1 MDLNIITNIK
11 MIKKKSNLIKYL
23 LFSLLG
29 IGIIVVLYF
38 VKQTSNFF
46 EEDKPLIIKTL
57 TLPKR
62 EYALI
67 VYYIPSNATSQSY
80 VQLRKKYNEN
90 REEVFKNYERYQGI
104 SEYKFVNDS
113 LLRIV
118 ILDTMSYSQRKD
130 TVFVKY

>member
-1 MDLNIITNIK
+1 

-38 VKQTSNFF
+38 VKQTSIFF
-46 EEDKPLIIKTL
+46 EEDKPLIIKIL

-67 VYYIPSNATSQSY
+67 FYYIPSNATSQNY
-80 VQLRKKYNEN
+80 VQIRKKYNEN

-118 ILDTMSYSQRKD
+118 ILDTMSYIQRKD